1 MAVSGNTADFL
12 FTPGKTPLLVSA
24 PHVGTHIPEALAE
37 AMTPEALAVP
47 DTDWHMDKL
56 YGFARELGAGMLLA
70 THSRYVVDLNRDP
83 LGKPLY
89 PGADNT
95 EVCPTSRFDRTPIYR
110 EGRAPDAPAVARR
123 VERYWRP
130 YHDVLDAELRRLKR
144 RFGVAL
150 LFDAHSIL
158 SRVPRFFEGRLPDLN
173 LGTGGGTS
181 ADPALVERLGAVLR
195 GSNDFSHV
203 VDGRFKGGYI
213 TRHYGRPE
221 DGFHAVQ
228 LEMAQ
233 CVYMD
238 ETPPWTYRPDLAERI
253 QPVLR
258 RLLQAM
264 LDWGKAA
271 RR

>member
-1 MAVSGNTADFL
+1 MAGSGITPDFL
-12 FTPGKTPLLVSA
+12 FTPGDTPLLVSA
-24 PHVGTHIPEALAE
+24 PHVGTHIPDAIAE
-37 AMTPEALAVP
+37 GMTPEALAVP
-47 DTDWHMDKL
+47 DTDWHMDRL
-56 YGFARELGAGMLLA
+56 YAFARELGAGMLLA

-95 EVCPTSRFDRTPIYR
+95 EVCPASRFDRAAVYKD
-110 EGRAPDAPAVARR
+110 GRTPDAAAIARR

-158 SRVPRFFEGRLPDLN
+158 SRVPRFFDGRLPDLN
-173 LGTGGGTS
+173 LGTGSGAS
-181 ADPALVERLGAVLR
+181 ADPGLVARLGDVLR

-213 TRHYGRPE
+213 TRHYGRPAE
-221 DGFHAVQ
+221 GFHAAQ
-228 LEMAQ
+228 LEMALS
-233 CVYMD
+233 VYMD
-238 ETPPWTYRPDLAERI
+238 EAPPWTYRPDLAERI

-258 RLLQAM
+258 RLLRAM
-264 LDWGKAA
+264 LDWAGAS